1 MMADPIENTVA
12 RGVEKADS
20 DPLSLE
26 LTPEAVTFLLKE
38 TGLTDEDEL
47 RIHILRI
54 QDDAVKVCFLPPS

>member
-12 RGVEKADS
+12 RGLEKAD
-20 DPLSLE
+20 PLSPE
-26 LTPEAVTFLLKE
+26 LTPDAVTFLLKE
-38 TGLTDEDEL
+38 TGLADENEL